1 MQREQ
6 VTASFHPTVLSTAQG
21 LGLLHAFLIRVL
33 LWSSLSSDQAP
44 QKLRDKLSCTPI
56 QTAHAHPLLAGAC
69 RVGIALHVQ
78 DAVVP
83 HRLGSNG
90 LQAAA
95 AA

>member
-6 VTASFHPTVLSTAQG
+6 VTARFPPHSAAYSTGPWPAACLSY
-21 LGLLHAFLIRVL
+21 LGA
-33 LWSSLSSDQAP
+33 SMEQLSSGQSSK
-44 QKLRDKLSCTPI
+44 QLRDKLLCTPI

-90 LQAAA
+90 L
-95 AA
+95 

>member
-1 MQREQ
+1 MEQ
-6 VTASFHPTVLSTAQG
+6 
-21 LGLLHAFLIRVL
+21 
-33 LWSSLSSDQAP
+33 LSSDQSST
-44 QKLRDKLSCTPI
+44 QLRDKLPCTPV

-83 HRLGSNG
+83 YRLGSNG